1 MQLYCPACKTA
12 AHPAERCARCGE
24 RLVAPSELASLSREQ
39 LTDPPD
45 LITPTALG
53 RVVVG
58 VVVALGLTVGLREV
72 SLGLLGVF
80 DYSDAAPSAVATWLL
95 RGAAMLIGALLAGA
109 GRGNG
114 ATNGGVAALTCVGLL
129 LATDF
134 LAAVKTTQAD
144 LVAAARI
151 CLLALAAGRVG
162 SALWPAVV
170 PLTPTKTRSRGSS
183 LTPLKDDP
191 ESSRQIELSWLR
203 VGLGVAVA
211 VVGVLV
217 ADSVR
222 LGMRSLAG
230 HGLSLGSPTQ
240 FAVVD
245 FLLAS
250 VGILLGGLVAGGGTG
265 AGLRHGTVMGLIAA
279 PALAFLAFL
288 GKDSA
293 VLPLTGLLEL
303 AGHAAESPR
312 TATGLAVVVFGLASM
327 CAVSAGFGGIL
338 LPRLALKSRRRSYES
353 GPI

>member
-12 AHPAERCARCGE
+12 SHPAERCARCGE

-39 LTDPPD
+39 IAAPPD
-45 LITPTALG
+45 LIAPTALS

-58 VVVALGLTVGLREV
+58 VIVALGLTVGLREF
-72 SLGLLGVF
+72 SLGVLGAF
-80 DYSDAAPSAVATWLL
+80 DFGDAAPSVVATWLL
-95 RGAAMLIGALLAGA
+95 RGAAVLVGALLAGA

-114 ATNGGVAALTCVGLL
+114 ATNGGVAALTCVGLM

-144 LVAAARI
+144 LVAAAGT
-151 CLLALAAGRVG
+151 CLLALAAGRAG
-162 SALWPAVV
+162 SAFWPAVV
-170 PLTPTKTRSRGSS
+170 PLPASKGRSCGSS
-183 LTPLKDDP
+183 LIPLKDDP
-191 ESSRQIELSWLR
+191 EAARPIELSWLR

-211 VVGVLV
+211 VGGVLL

-222 LGMRSLAG
+222 LTLRSVAG

-245 FLLAS
+245 FLFGS
-250 VGILLGGLVAGGGTG
+250 VGVLLGGLVAGGGTG
-265 AGLRHGTVMGLIAA
+265 AGLRHGVVMGLIAA
-279 PALAFLAFL
+279 PGLAFLAFL

-293 VLPLTGLLEL
+293 AVPLTGLLEL

-312 TATGLAVVVFGLASM
+312 TATGLAVVVFSLTAM
-327 CAVSAGFGGIL
+327 CAASAGFGGLL
-338 LPRLALKSRRRSYES
+338 LPRLTAKSRRRSYES
-353 GPI
+353 GPS